1 MNFMKYF
8 LTPWHAVAFI
18 AAVLLCMLCVWWEW
32 QGAPVRVGGTW
43 LVLKILPLAA
53 CLKGLWLGRLYV
65 LQIVSMLVLLYMS
78 EGVIRGMG
86 DTGASQY
93 YAWCEFLLSW
103 TCFIGCLGHVRPYK
117 KAYKQAKKVHIK

>member
-1 MNFMKYF
+1 MKYF
-8 LTPWHAVAFI
+8 STTWHTVAFT
-18 AAVLLCMLCVWWEW
+18 AALLLCVLCVWWEW

-43 LVLKILPLAA
+43 LVLKILPLTV

-86 DTGASQY
+86 DIGASQY
-93 YAWCEFLLSW
+93 YAWLEFLLSW
-103 TCFIGCLGHVRPYK
+103 ACFIGCLGHVRPYK
-117 KAYKQAKKVHIK
+117 KAHKQAKKMYIK